1 MAIAQHTVAFLGSTL
16 EVPGIA
22 TFTFARPAGYAF
34 DPGQFL
40 SLSLDTREGA
50 QAKHFTICSSPGD
63 TGLSITTRLSGSAFK
78 DALVALVPGQEVGIT
93 DPRGAM
99 TLKPGERKVA
109 FLVGGVG
116 VTPARCIIRD
126 AAQRGG
132 GPRFLVFYGNL
143 DQDSIPFLGE
153 FDAYEREH
161 PEISV
166 VHVLA
171 DPKPGWS
178 GETGFITA
186 DIVRRHVDP
195 HDGWHWVVA
204 GPPAMIDAMKLVLA
218 DLEIPPE
225 HVSLEVFAGYE

>member
-1 MAIAQHTVAFLGSTL
+1 MPTQRGNNFVT
-16 EVPGIA
+16 
-22 TFTFARPAGYAF
+22 
-34 DPGQFL
+34 
-40 SLSLDTREGA
+40 DTIDLEGA
-50 QAKHFTICSSPGD
+50 YTFVPDRFVLFGDMQHSNTTKHYQTQSDFDSN
-63 TGLSITTRLSGSAFK
+63 
-78 DALVALVPGQEVGIT
+78 
-93 DPRGAM
+93 
-99 TLKPGERKVA
+99 TLKAGVRKVA